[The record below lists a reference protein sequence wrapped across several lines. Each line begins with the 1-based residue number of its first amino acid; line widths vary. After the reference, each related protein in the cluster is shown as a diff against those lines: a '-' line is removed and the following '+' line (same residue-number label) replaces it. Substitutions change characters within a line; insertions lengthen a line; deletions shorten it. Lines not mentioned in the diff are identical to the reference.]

1 MIEKTNNKL
10 HIFISNSGKIPPF
23 RGCECPIFRHKF
35 SPTQPLK
42 VFISTISS
50 GIIYI

>member
-23 RGCECPIFRHKF
+23 FQTAKVVFFLSKYTKIICLND
-35 SPTQPLK
+35 LK
-42 VFISTISS
+42 NKQ
-50 GIIYI
+50 